1 MQWQG
6 RSVRKPS
13 GGRYHTSQGK
23 KRSEIGRAPAET
35 HIGEERK
42 KIVRTFGGNQK
53 VRALRAD
60 YATVANPAT
69 GETHKAKIE
78 TVEANSANPNY
89 VRRNLLTK
97 GAIIKTDI
105 GRARIVSR
113 AGQDGVVNAVMLA

>member
-13 GGRYHTSQGK
+13 GGRYHTSRGK
-23 KRSEIGRAPAET
+23 MRSEIGRSPAET
-35 HIGEERK
+35 HIGEERR

-53 VRALRAD
+53 VRALRLD
-60 YATVANPAT
+60 VATVANPTT
-69 GETHKAKIE
+69 GETHKVKIE

-89 VRRNLLTK
+89 VRRKLLTK
-97 GAIIKTDI
+97 GAIIRTEM

-113 AGQDGVVNAVMLA
+113 PGQDGVVNAVLLV